1 MTYQIFDITIND
13 RVVAHGCID
22 KQNNKFGFIPK
33 EDEKMAT
40 ILKYIVD
47 APIFDL
53 MTSFDNG
60 VRIEKTQPKDNLFM
74 DALIYH
80 LPRKYKVSNVRTQE
94 SDKSI
99 SKVLESYV

>member
-1 MTYQIFDITIND
+1 MTYQIFDITIHD
-13 RVVAHGCID
+13 RVVAYGCID
-22 KQNNKFGFIPK
+22 KQNNKFGFILK

-60 VRIEKTQPKDNLFM
+60 VKIEKTQPKDNLFI

-80 LPRKYKVSNVRTQE
+80 LPRKYHVSNIRTYE
-94 SDKSI
+94 SDKSVQ
-99 SKVLESYV
+99 KLLESCL